1 MPRLPRLRPVRLGV
15 VLAAL
20 VLVGCT
26 SPDRPAEAA
35 RVDADTTAR
44 ATAPADAV
52 VGETIY
58 VPVYSHIFHQD
69 GTRELDLTATL
80 SIRNTDPERA
90 LTVTEVGYYD
100 SAGRLVRRYVEQPIS
115 LGPLASEAFVIE
127 GRDRTGGVGANFLVE
142 WVAEAEVSAPLV
154 EAVMLSTAQGQG
166 VSLVSRGQVVR
177 TLAEERP

>member
-1 MPRLPRLRPVRLGV
+1 MPLPSPLRSARLGV
-15 VLAAL
+15 VMVAL
-20 VLVGCT
+20 VLAGCT
-26 SPDRPAEAA
+26 SPDRPTEAV

-44 ATAPADAV
+44 ATAPIDAV
-52 VGETIY
+52 VGQTVY

-69 GTRELDLTATL
+69 GSRELDLTATL

-142 WVAEAEVSAPLV
+142 WHAAAEVSVPLV
-154 EAVMLSTAQGQG
+154 EAVMISTAQGQG
-166 VSLVSRGQVVR
+166 VSLVSRGEVVR
-177 TLAEERP
+177 TLGEERP